1 MLTRDELVA
10 TVREKARILSDGKQV
25 PRRSCGM
32 AIAESFDRDP
42 RPYQALRRGGI
53 TGVGHCGAIVA
64 GGLVLGEVFG
74 YPDAAAPVSI
84 ALRDAMTRYQAQV
97 AKRLPR
103 GPGGTV
109 VCNDLVSPFPDFESD
124 GRQLFCTMLTS
135 TVAGIVAGIILELGG
150 KLEPTPIRES

>member
-1 MLTRDELVA
+1 MHTRDDLVA
-10 TVREKARILSDGKQV
+10 AVREKARLLYEGKQV
-25 PRRSCGM
+25 PHRSCGM
-32 AIAESFDRDP
+32 AIAETFDRDP

-64 GGLVLGEVFG
+64 GGLVLGEIFG

-84 ALRDAMTRYQAQV
+84 ALRDAMTRYQAEV

-109 VCNDLVSPFPDFESD
+109 VCNDLVSPFADFQSD
-124 GRQLFCTMLTS
+124 GRLLFCTMLTS

>member
-1 MLTRDELVA
+1 MQTRDELVA
-10 TVREKARILSDGKQV
+10 AVREKARVLYEGKQV
-25 PRRSCGM
+25 AHRSCGM
-32 AIAESFDRDP
+32 AVAETFDRDP

-74 YPDAAAPVSI
+74 FPESSAAVSP
-84 ALRDAMTRYQAQV
+84 ALREAMTRYQAEV

-109 VCNDLVSPFPDFESD
+109 VCNDLTSPFADFQSD
-124 GRQLFCTMLTS
+124 GRKLMCTGLTS
-135 TVAGIVAGIILELGG
+135 TVAEIVAGIILDLGG
-150 KLEPTPIRES
+150 TLEPTPIAAP